1 MKLRKNYKNYMKE
14 ITEMLGVE
22 IGEVFNLKGNDGKL
36 ITIGDYRF
44 MENGLEYSSGSHRWL
59 KSNSLTDLIVGEV
72 GIVKKPWKPKYLDVY
87 YTIDFDGSVI
97 IKEWHDLAEDLLR
110 FRVGNVFKSK
120 EAAEEN
126 ITAFEAFANQGPDI
140 SWRVN
145 NE

>member
-1 MKLRKNYKNYMKE
+1 MSKNYKNYMKE

-22 IGEVFNLKGNDGKL
+22 IGEVFNLKGNDGKI
-36 ITIGDYRF
+36 ITI
-44 MENGLEYSSGSHRWL
+44 
-59 KSNSLTDLIVGEV
+59 SLTDLIVGEI
-72 GIVKKPWKPKYLDVY
+72 GIVKKPWRPKYLDVY

-97 IKEWHDLAEDLLR
+97 IKEWHDLTEDLLR